1 MRRILLGLVTLAI
14 AGEPALAFRIGD
26 AGPALGVSASFP
38 IRWDAAPRTV
48 FGEERSLDGGLRYSV
63 EGGSYEAF
71 RDQFQWYTVPT
82 VDEFQGAV
90 EAAFAAWESVDPVTG
105 LGTSLYFVEDFG
117 TEISDD
123 PGVVGN
129 PGSYT
134 GVNYGAEIDL
144 IAETPHLGPGYGGSV
159 IWFLHLAS
167 ANNITLTSGTTGYEG
182 FAISGADVRINPEF
196 VYDLD
201 WFQILLT
208 HELGHAI
215 GLTDADVFPGAQGIN
230 SPFLDDDYDG
240 TSNASALATLTNSF
254 ALEIDPLDPSSTP
267 LIQVFADLNDEPG
280 LGTSGVNVLMETDF
294 DFSLRNEYPPLQ
306 NDDYAGRQYL
316 YPVAVPEPALAFLG
330 SLAALASAWARRS
343 TT

>member
-1 MRRILLGLVTLAI
+1 MRPFLLGLVTLAI
-14 AGEPALAFRIGD
+14 SAAPASAFRIGD

-71 RDQFQWYTVPT
+71 RDQFQWTSVPT
-82 VDEFQGAV
+82 VAEFQGAV

-105 LGTSLYFVEDFG
+105 LGTSLRFVEDLA

-123 PGVVGN
+123 PGDPSN
-129 PGSYT
+129 PGSFT

-159 IWFLHLAS
+159 IFFLHLAS
-167 ANNITLTSGTTGYEG
+167 ANDITLTSGTTGYAG
-182 FAISGADVRINPEF
+182 FAISGADVRINPAF
-196 VYDLD
+196 VYSLD

-215 GLTDADVFPGAQGIN
+215 GLTDADVFPGMVN
-230 SPFLDDDYDG
+230 SSFLDDDYDG
-240 TSNASALATLTNSF
+240 TSSATALATLTNSF
-254 ALEIDPLDPSSTP
+254 ALEIDPFDPVSTP
-267 LIQVFADLNDEPG
+267 LIQVPGDLNGDPG
-280 LGTSGVNVLMETDF
+280 LGTFGVNVLMETDF
-294 DFSLRNEYPPLQ
+294 DFSLALQDPPLQ

-316 YPVAVPEPALAFLG
+316 YPVPEPALGNLFGLALG
-330 SLAALASAWARRS
+330 ALAVSLSRRGR
-343 TT
+343 